1 MLGAGIHAQL
11 ARHLTAQRALGHHA
25 DDSVL
30 HSELRLLSH
39 QLTILGLLKA
49 AGITGMMVVHLLIE
63 LLAGQN
69 HLGGVDDDHMI
80 AGVAVGS
87 VGGLILTAQNR
98 GNLAGQAAERHAV
111 GVHNIPLAL
120 DGLGICHK
128 RFHVNSSIILKIRI

>member
-1 MLGAGIHAQL
+1 
-11 ARHLTAQRALGHHA
+11 
-25 DDSVL
+25 
-30 HSELRLLSH
+30 
-39 QLTILGLLKA
+39 
-49 AGITGMMVVHLLIE
+49 
-63 LLAGQN
+63 
-69 HLGGVDDDHMI
+69 MI